1 MWRLKTPTPTNPG
14 TYTSRVR
21 GHNIGVF
28 LKAALTLCSLRARRL
43 APLPALPHTRHTR
56 PAGASVFSVF
66 PTSVG
71 VPHLGPVPGV
81 RTPVPGI
88 ARRAARLPCAPGA
101 TFLQAEAGPR
111 LPRVAPP
118 LLGRA
123 ARDALCAR
131 CWVGCGAAGR
141 RFPAPSLSAERVS
154 CCLVATGVWAGGRS
168 RSRLATWAA
177 LRHFRACRFRPRLFR
192 GSRRRFPA
200 IALPL
205 PLQTG
210 VQTR

>member
-81 RTPVPGI
+81 RTAVPGI

-111 LPRVAPP
+111 LPLGGPAAAGPRGAGRAPCS
-118 LLGRA
+118 LLGRLRGGWTSFSGPFA
-123 ARDALCAR
+123 
-131 CWVGCGAAGR
+131 VCGA
-141 RFPAPSLSAERVS
+141 
-154 CCLVATGVWAGGRS
+154 GVLLPGGHRGVGGRS